1 MKGKRFRRF
10 LAALVA
16 MLLLFTAPGAVS
28 VCAYMEE
35 MELQNIAPQ
44 ATYTFTHYDPSYPD
58 YDPFSNPAW
67 YKADETG
74 RQLTDGSRAPV
85 NDYEDEGW
93 VGVSAYTAGTAVT
106 TATFQF
112 PASVVISSVVTSC
125 HPASVE
131 AGIDLPKQ
139 VTVSVSQNG
148 TNWTPVAMADDTDP
162 AKMLSIELDQAYKAT
177 YVKLDYLQKYG
188 VGWTLFD
195 EIEIYGTM
203 DSSGGTDP
211 SDELLSAGCAY
222 VLEAND
228 PVHNATTE
236 TFIANGWYKPDTND
250 AELTDGIFGSVAD
263 YEDTPWTGFSGWD
276 STVTAVT
283 LDLGGLKAVYR
294 AATNLFPAGKDGI
307 QLPAS
312 IRMLLSVDGN
322 TWMDMGVAEDEAG
335 IKNYMLAEA
344 YQARYV
350 RLEYQNQ
357 GWIILDEIQVYGS
370 HDPSSAKEL
379 DVNPAVDLADGK
391 VYTLTLAD
399 SNGEILLPGEGETGN
414 DSEGKK
420 LTDGVKA
427 SSPNDRDDTAWV
439 GTSGSTEVSVHGLK
453 TGTAVMTFQIDLG
466 QASSVEQIQM
476 GFCTDGDILPPA
488 RMTVWLSQDGIDWIK
503 QVDFTDYDGMSD
515 FHLKK
520 PVRARYVKIEL
531 QHTYE
536 WLLLDEI
543 DIIGHI
549 NADTVVG
556 ITDPTPCDTPSV
568 QEPHVETPRPSTSVE
583 SRFPNNAAPEALSG
597 YQKSSEGTDGIQDL
611 VLLYNQYYKEGT
623 GDYTVEKLYPYLAY
637 LDREGR
643 AVDTM
648 FDGVLFLALN
658 SNRWNNNNG
667 NEVWRTFYTSGAPAE
682 KIDFE
687 WYLKKT
693 FGASG
698 DLDALEQTAELVAQN
713 LGRPEYKVKTV
724 IMAPVPSTDLGMGS
738 RQAALDWYLNE
749 VLSLFEEKNYS
760 RVELSGLYIL
770 EEAITG
776 GNQELVQRIVDFAH
790 TNGLKAY
797 WIPYFGADGVA
808 ENVWRTLG
816 IDAVAYQPNSYF
828 YDVNSGERLLATA
841 QQASSKNI
849 GIEIENGPEAIRQW
863 DSFEKALDYLDA
875 SVLYNFQGEG
885 AFRAY
890 YQWVLGYERYCDPT
904 KEDVT
909 FKPGTLAYERGRQ
922 IYESTYR
929 MMKGTLKISNR
940 SMPEAPEVESVDG
953 TVVTLK
959 ARQGYEYSRDGIQWQ
974 TDNVFKGL
982 APNTDYS
989 FWQRIAETNTNNVSM
1004 ISEAVSARTG
1014 VTETTHNYG
1023 ESWKWDVENH
1033 WHECADCGG
1042 KKDLVPHI
1050 YGDWKIITH
1059 PTATKAGSR
1068 ERNCTVCGHTV
1079 TEDIPATGNAVISDT
1094 TSQPTAAPLSY
1105 VPQTGDPFS
1114 LEICIGLLCVSI
1126 AALVVLVYIRVKRH
1140 QTVK

>member
-439 GTSGSTEVSVHGLK
+439 GHK
-453 TGTAVMTFQIDLG
+453 
-466 QASSVEQIQM
+466 
-476 GFCTDGDILPPA
+476 
-488 RMTVWLSQDGIDWIK
+488 R
-503 QVDFTDYDGMSD
+503 
-515 FHLKK
+515 
-520 PVRARYVKIEL
+520 
-531 QHTYE
+531 QH
-536 WLLLDEI
+536 
-543 DIIGHI
+543 
-549 NADTVVG
+549 
-556 ITDPTPCDTPSV
+556 
-568 QEPHVETPRPSTSVE
+568 
-583 SRFPNNAAPEALSG
+583 
-597 YQKSSEGTDGIQDL
+597 
-611 VLLYNQYYKEGT
+611 
-623 GDYTVEKLYPYLAY
+623 
-637 LDREGR
+637 
-643 AVDTM
+643 
-648 FDGVLFLALN
+648 
-658 SNRWNNNNG
+658 
-667 NEVWRTFYTSGAPAE
+667 
-682 KIDFE
+682 
-687 WYLKKT
+687 
-693 FGASG
+693 
-698 DLDALEQTAELVAQN
+698 
-713 LGRPEYKVKTV
+713 
-724 IMAPVPSTDLGMGS
+724 
-738 RQAALDWYLNE
+738 
-749 VLSLFEEKNYS
+749 
-760 RVELSGLYIL
+760 
-770 EEAITG
+770 
-776 GNQELVQRIVDFAH
+776 
-790 TNGLKAY
+790 
-797 WIPYFGADGVA
+797 
-808 ENVWRTLG
+808 
-816 IDAVAYQPNSYF
+816 
-828 YDVNSGERLLATA
+828 
-841 QQASSKNI
+841 
-849 GIEIENGPEAIRQW
+849 
-863 DSFEKALDYLDA
+863 
-875 SVLYNFQGEG
+875 
-885 AFRAY
+885 
-890 YQWVLGYERYCDPT
+890 
-904 KEDVT
+904 
-909 FKPGTLAYERGRQ
+909 
-922 IYESTYR
+922 
-929 MMKGTLKISNR
+929 
-940 SMPEAPEVESVDG
+940 
-953 TVVTLK
+953 
-959 ARQGYEYSRDGIQWQ
+959 
-974 TDNVFKGL
+974 
-982 APNTDYS
+982 
-989 FWQRIAETNTNNVSM
+989 
-1004 ISEAVSARTG
+1004 
-1014 VTETTHNYG
+1014 
-1023 ESWKWDVENH
+1023 
-1033 WHECADCGG
+1033 
-1042 KKDLVPHI
+1042 
-1050 YGDWKIITH
+1050 
-1059 PTATKAGSR
+1059 
-1068 ERNCTVCGHTV
+1068 
-1079 TEDIPATGNAVISDT
+1079 
-1094 TSQPTAAPLSY
+1094 
-1105 VPQTGDPFS
+1105 
-1114 LEICIGLLCVSI
+1114 
-1126 AALVVLVYIRVKRH
+1126 
-1140 QTVK
+1140 